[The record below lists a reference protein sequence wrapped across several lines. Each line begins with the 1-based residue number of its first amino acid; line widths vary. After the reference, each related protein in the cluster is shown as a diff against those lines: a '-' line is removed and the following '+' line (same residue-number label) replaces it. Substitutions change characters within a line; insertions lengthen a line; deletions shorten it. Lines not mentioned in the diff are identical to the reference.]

1 MELEIADVKNR
12 FTLGTIW
19 ERQYTYGTRIKHV
32 LPLHAWQK
40 ASPVRAGPTTTP
52 VAVSG
57 FSSETGSAHSSKHYA
72 DAVNRR
78 AR

>member
-1 MELEIADVKNR
+1 M
-12 FTLGTIW
+12 
-19 ERQYTYGTRIKHV
+19 YGTRTKHV
-32 LPLHAWQK
+32 LLLRAWQK
-40 ASPVRAGPTTTP
+40 ASPVRPGPTTTP

-57 FSSETGSAHSSKHYA
+57 FSSETGSAHSSKHFT